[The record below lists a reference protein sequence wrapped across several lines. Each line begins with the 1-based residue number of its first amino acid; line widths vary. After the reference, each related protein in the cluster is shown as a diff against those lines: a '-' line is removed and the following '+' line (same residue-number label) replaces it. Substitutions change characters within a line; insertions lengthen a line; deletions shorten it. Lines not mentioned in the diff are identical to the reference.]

1 MSYINFSLSSFV
13 IIYIIC
19 LLLVLFKFYLLLLLL
34 LLISLSLALSTFKT
48 DSLNDLVI
56 MFILSI
62 IELNN
67 NKLWF
72 KLDYI
77 CDFNFFILLLFVKN
91 L

>member
-1 MSYINFSLSSFV
+1 MSYINFSLSSFI
-13 IIYIIC
+13 IIYIVY

-34 LLISLSLALSTFKT
+34 SSILLPLALNTFKT
-48 DSLNDLVI
+48 GSLNNLVI

-62 IELNN
+62 SKSNN

-77 CDFNFFILLLFVKN
+77 CDFNFFILLLFVKS